1 MKILVNHISDKE
13 FISIIYKETS
23 GLRITKPKPQIKKN
37 TQISSTHIHKTLS
50 IMNH

>member
-23 GLRITKPKPQIKKN
+23 GLRIMKPKPQIKKK
-37 TQISSTHIHKTLS
+37 IHRSLAHTYTKHS
-50 IMNH
+50 AS